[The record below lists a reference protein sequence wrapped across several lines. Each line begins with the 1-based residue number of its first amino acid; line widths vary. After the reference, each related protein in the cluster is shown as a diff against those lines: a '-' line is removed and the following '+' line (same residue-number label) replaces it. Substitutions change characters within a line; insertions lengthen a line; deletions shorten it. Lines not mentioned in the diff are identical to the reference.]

1 MGLCRDDSWKP
12 TFVHEGAFPYYVTK
26 GGAFVKLRGNTAA
39 EWTAH
44 ACELIRTQG
53 VRDPRGFEHGDCRRY
68 TDIQC
73 TCQRGASEGCT
84 TCRNFFAFLDAGG
97 GPS

>member
-12 TFVHEGAFPYYVTK
+12 TFVHEGAFPYYVMPD
-26 GGAFVKLRGNTAA
+26 GAFVKLRGNTGA
-39 EWTAH
+39 EWIAH
-44 ACELIRTQG
+44 ACELIRLHG
-53 VRDPRGFEHGDCRRY
+53 VRDQRGWRGKCEQY

-73 TCQRGASEGCT
+73 TCQRGASEGCS
-84 TCRNFFAFLDAGG
+84 TCRRFFAFLDAGG